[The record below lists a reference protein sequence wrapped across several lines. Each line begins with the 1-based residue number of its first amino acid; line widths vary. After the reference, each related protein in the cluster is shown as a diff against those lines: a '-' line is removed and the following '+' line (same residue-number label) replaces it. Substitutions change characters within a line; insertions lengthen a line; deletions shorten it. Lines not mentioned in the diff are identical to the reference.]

1 METKKKTSKRALI
14 IVDVQNDICPGGA
27 LAVNNGDSVVP
38 VINRLMDRFELV
50 ISSQDWHPRETVHF
64 DKWPPHCIAG
74 TEGAAYHPALN
85 SDRIDLRLLKGT
97 ENRDDGYSAFEAT
110 NSSLTDYLHAEG
122 VQTLY
127 VCGLT
132 TDYCVKATALDALLE
147 GFHTCVVTDAIAAV
161 NLQPGDDKKALNE
174 LCTAGCMLLE
184 SDEIG

>member
-14 IVDVQNDICPGGA
+14 IVDVQNDFCPGGA

-64 DKWPPHCIAG
+64 EKWPPHCIAD

-132 TDYCVKATALDALLE
+132 TDYCVKATALDALRE

-161 NLQPGDDKKALNE
+161 NLQPGDERKALNE
-174 LCTAGCMLLE
+174 LYAAGCMLLD
-184 SDEIG
+184 SNEIG